1 MSRPKITR
9 EDVYKRQ
16 SYIRL
21 YHMVKA
27 LAGIYCASLL
37 ALGLKMAF
45 LAMLI
50 LFFIIGASTKLLDS
64 TLNAY
69 VSELYPADS
78 SKHLSI
84 LHACFGMGA
93 LLAPLIIAFLLER
106 NMPAR
111 RVFAALGII
120 CLAIQCAYYGVQRA
134 CPPPAKTCLLYTS
147 DRRRGNRRRQ
157 SIRRRWQGIGS
168 HHRSLDH
175 V

>member
-1 MSRPKITR
+1 MFA
-9 EDVYKRQ
+9 

-21 YHMVKA
+21 DHMVKA

-37 ALGLKMAF
+37 ALGIKMAF

-120 CLAIQCAYYGVQRA
+120 CLAIQCAYYGGQR
-134 CPPPAKTCLLYTS
+134 PARRQ
-147 DRRRGNRRRQ
+147 RRR
-157 SIRRRWQGIGS
+157 S
-168 HHRSLDH
+168 H
-175 V
+175 